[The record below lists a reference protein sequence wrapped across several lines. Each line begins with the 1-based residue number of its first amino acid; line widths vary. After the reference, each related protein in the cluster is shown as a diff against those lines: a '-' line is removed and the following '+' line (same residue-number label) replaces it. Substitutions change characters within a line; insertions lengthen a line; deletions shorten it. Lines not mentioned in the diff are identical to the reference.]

1 MAPKIGF
8 IGAGNMAQAI
18 FRRLLALRLIE
29 PAALFVSDVLPD
41 LTGSLSAELGLGV
54 CEDNPALVR
63 EADVVVLAVK
73 PIYCASVLRE
83 IRQALE
89 QKPLLSIVTGWSLD
103 MLRDALLPDAH
114 VLRVV
119 PNTPAMVGEGTTL
132 FGKTHTL
139 SDAEFA
145 CANDLF
151 ASVGDVLVLEDRLL
165 DVATCISS
173 CGPAFMYQIIEAL
186 GDAGVMY
193 GLPRLLSYRMASQ
206 MMAGA
211 GKMALESGRHPGEL
225 KDAVCSP
232 GGTTIMGIYEL
243 EKAGVH
249 VAMIDAVSAAYRKSQ
264 LISSQEKRG

>member
-1 MAPKIGF
+1 MKPKIGF

-18 FRRLLALRLIE
+18 FRRLLMQSFVE
-29 PAALFVSDVLPD
+29 PASLYISDVLPD
-41 LTGSLSAELGLGV
+41 LTERLSVELGLRV
-54 CEDNPALVR
+54 CSDNRSLVR
-63 EADVVVLAVK
+63 EADVVVLAIK
-73 PIYCASVLRE
+73 PIYCAGVLQE
-83 IRQALE
+83 IREALE
-89 QKPLLSIVTGWSLD
+89 QKPLLSIVTGWTLD
-103 MLRDALLPDAH
+103 MLLDALPPNAH

-119 PNTPAMVGEGTTL
+119 PNTPAMVGEGLTL
-132 FGKTHTL
+132 FGKTTTL
-139 SDAEFA
+139 SDEEFSYA
-145 CANDLF
+145 SDLF
-151 ASVGDVLVLEDRLL
+151 ASVGEVLALEDRLI

-193 GLPRLLSYRMASQ
+193 GLPRLLSYQMASQ
-206 MMAGA
+206 MLVGA